1 MKTLW
6 LLKMAIVNFTNN
18 LKRHLEC
25 PPQQMSGET
34 LKDVLNSLFTDNQQL
49 ASYLVNDQNI
59 LRKHVMISID
69 NQLIND
75 RIHFTDPVKPDS
87 EVYIFQALSGG

>member
-87 EVYIFQALSGG
+87 EIYIFQALSGG

>member
-25 PPQQMSGET
+25 PPQQLSGET

-87 EVYIFQALSGG
+87 EIYIFQALSGG